1 MGFVLLLACWLKPLC
16 IDCRCIFSADAH
28 RVPWDLWKYHGNIK
42 RSSTMVVGAN
52 LVVIDAI
59 YLELGIF
66 FLAGKWIAESA
77 TVAGILLI
85 LHAPV
90 AVQNK

>member
-1 MGFVLLLACWLKPLC
+1 M
-16 IDCRCIFSADAH
+16 
-28 RVPWDLWKYHGNIK
+28 

-66 FLAGKWIAESA
+66 FLAGKGIAESA
-77 TVAGILLI
+77 TVAGILLNS
-85 LHAPV
+85 HAPV
-90 AVQNK
+90 AV